1 MVPFFQLR
9 NGHAEFLR
17 NAGKRVAFHNMIGAV
32 WRSAFCVA
40 ALLAVLFA
48 ALLLAVLL
56 LALRFAVLLAILLA
70 VLFPVLLAVLL
81 VVAEELLIFRISPA

>member
-17 NAGKRVAFHNMIGAV
+17 NAGKRVAFHNLIGAV

-48 ALLLAVLL
+48 VLLLAVLL
-56 LALRFAVLLAILLA
+56 LAVLLELLFAVLFE
-70 VLFPVLLAVLL
+70 VLFAVLLAVLL
-81 VVAEELLIFRISPA
+81 TVAEELLIFRVSPA